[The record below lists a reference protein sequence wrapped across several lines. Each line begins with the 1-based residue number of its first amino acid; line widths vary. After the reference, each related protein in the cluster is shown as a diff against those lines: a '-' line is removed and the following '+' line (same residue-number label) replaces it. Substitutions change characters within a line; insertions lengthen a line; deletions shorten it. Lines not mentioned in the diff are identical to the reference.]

1 MTAHLDDGPFATTAE
16 QVATATVRALER
28 GDEQVWVPGIVRWVM
43 TVLRHLPRSLFRRL
57 SP

>member
-1 MTAHLDDGPFATTAE
+1 
-16 QVATATVRALER
+16 VATATVRALER